1 MINRVI
7 LLVLDGLGVGALP
20 DAAEYGDTGANTLA
34 HVATAVGE
42 LPLPN
47 CEVLG
52 LGYLGDFPGIR
63 RMGQPDGCFG
73 KMAERSKGKDS
84 TTGHWELMG
93 LIVDKPFPTYPQG
106 FPHEVIQ
113 AFEQAIGRKVLGN
126 RASSGT
132 DIIRAL
138 GAEHQRTGSPIVYTS
153 ADSVF
158 QVAAHEEIIPVDDLY
173 AMCRTA
179 RKILI
184 SPHQVARVIAR
195 PFTGTVGEF
204 VRTPRRRDFS
214 VDPIGLTVLDHLN
227 NAGQPV
233 IGIGKVDELFRERG
247 FTRSIRTADN
257 KETLDQA
264 VRTMRTVPRGLLF
277 CNLIDFDMLYG
288 HRNDPSGF
296 ARALQEFDSRLPELI
311 RGLGAQDCLMV
322 TADHGNDPTTGG
334 TDHTREYVPLLAY
347 GPKLARGV
355 NLGTRGTMAD
365 LGQTIADGLGVKRL
379 SWGESFLD
387 SLRREV

>member
-1 MINRVI
+1 
-7 LLVLDGLGVGALP
+7 
-20 DAAEYGDTGANTLA
+20 
-34 HVATAVGE
+34 
-42 LPLPN
+42 
-47 CEVLG
+47 
-52 LGYLGDFPGIR
+52 
-63 RMGQPDGCFG
+63 MGQPDGCFG